1 MKVVIVNKTP
11 FSSTTFENVT
21 SISYDSTTDNITLTL
36 SNATTHTFVFS
47 EVKVMI
53 I

>member
-21 SISYDSTTDNITLTL
+21 SISYNSVNDNITLTL
-36 SNATTHTFVFS
+36 SNATTYTFVFS

>member
-21 SISYDSTTDNITLTL
+21 SISYDSVNGNITLLL